1 MSIFMAFPSFICA
14 LKLDQNI
21 TTYLRSI
28 PLLSQNME
36 RERFSYKFIDKL
48 GYRKVEK
55 SQYSLEIEYERE
67 PICVASSRMKEF

>member
-1 MSIFMAFPSFICA
+1 MNIVMAFPSFIYA
-14 LKLDQNI
+14 LKLDQNFI

-36 RERFSYKFIDKL
+36 RERFSYKFIDKP

-55 SQYSLEIEYERE
+55 NQYSLEI
-67 PICVASSRMKEF
+67 